1 MTSNYRAR
9 IYDRYFS
16 TSYSVVN
23 RPTDADYEHHARALE
38 SVLGRYLPASRDAA
52 IVDVAC
58 GTGYAVH
65 MLRKAGYTKA
75 YGVDISR
82 EQAEVAAARGLP
94 VRQADTFE
102 HLEGQREAFD
112 TILALDFIEH
122 LVKDEI
128 LKFFDL
134 ARVALRPGGTL
145 IMKTPNA
152 SSLIGPRARYRDLTH
167 ELLFTE
173 MSLREGLM
181 TCDLDLTHCVGESI
195 TPFTAFGWA
204 RWAVAGVGR
213 ALWKTYLI
221 AELGREGVHI
231 PTSYNLI
238 AVARRP

>member
-1 MTSNYRAR
+1 MTLDYRQR
-9 IYDRYFS
+9 IYARYFS

-23 RPTDADYEHHARALE
+23 RPTDADYEHHARALA
-38 SVLGRYLPASRDAA
+38 SVLGPYLPASRDAA

-58 GTGYAVH
+58 GIGYAVH
-65 MLRKAGYTKA
+65 MLRRRGYAQA

-82 EQAEVAAARGLP
+82 EQVDVAEARGLA
-94 VRQADTFE
+94 VRHADAFE
-102 HLEGQREAFD
+102 HLQGQRETCDA
-112 TILALDFIEH
+112 ILALDFIEH
-122 LVKDEI
+122 LTKDEI

-134 ARVALRPGGTL
+134 ARAALRPLGSL

-181 TCDLDLTHCVGESI
+181 TCGLDLTHCVGESI
-195 TPFTAFGWA
+195 RPFTAGGWA
-204 RWAVAGVGR
+204 RWAVAGLGR
-213 ALWKTYLI
+213 AMWKTYLI
-221 AELGREGVHI
+221 AELGREGFHI

>member
-9 IYDRYFS
+9 IYERYFS

-23 RPTDADYEHHARALE
+23 RPTDADYDHHARALA
-38 SVLGRYLPASRDAA
+38 SVLGPFLPASRDAA

-65 MLRKAGYTKA
+65 MLLRAGYA
-75 YGVDISR
+75 RSYGVDISR
-82 EQAEVAAARGLP
+82 EQAEVATARGLP
-94 VRQADTFE
+94 VRHGDTFE
-102 HLEGQREAFD
+102 HLEGKCQAFD
-112 TILALDFIEH
+112 SILALDFIEH
-122 LVKDEI
+122 LTKDEI

-181 TCDLDLTHCVGESI
+181 TCDLELTVCVGESI
-195 TPFTAFGWA
+195 RPFTAPGWV
-204 RWAVAGVGR
+204 RWAIAGAGR
-213 ALWKTYLI
+213 ALWKAYLI
-221 AELGREGVHI
+221 AELGREGVQI